1 MAMKLKRGK
10 KTTIIATNAG
20 WRTVCQRRAEER
32 ATAEAVENWK
42 AKNGKPLPFNYR
54 WEHVQAVVKLS
65 LHLAELTSA
74 DREIAEAAA
83 WLHDICKGEPNHGV
97 AGARA
102 ARTLLV
108 YTDFPAAKIDAVA
121 LAISLHVGLQRP
133 AGAPPLQP
141 LEAAVLWDADKLS
154 KLGVQALAYNLSMG
168 FMQGLTLAQRR
179 QNLYEFTVSVLNRT
193 VASMNTP
200 AAALIAQARYDAML
214 ATLAL
219 WEREEEN
226 ISP

>member
-10 KTTIIATNAG
+10 KTTITATNAG
-20 WRTVCQRRAEER
+20 WRTVCRRHAEQRAMD
-32 ATAEAVENWK
+32 EALDDWK
-42 AKNGKPLPFNYR
+42 AKDDKALPFNYR
-54 WEHVQAVVKLS
+54 WEHVQIVVGLA
-65 LHLAELTSA
+65 LHLADLTGA

-83 WLHDICKGEPNHGV
+83 WLHDVCKGEPNHGV

-102 ARTLLV
+102 ARTLLA

-121 LAISLHVGLQRP
+121 QAISLHVGLTRP
-133 AGAPPLQP
+133 PGVPLQP

-154 KLGVQALAYNLSMG
+154 KLGVQALAYNLGMT
-168 FMQGLTLAQRR
+168 FMHGLTLPQRR
-179 QNLYEFTVSVLNRT
+179 QNLREFTESVLSRT

-200 AAALIAQARYDAML
+200 AGSALAQERYQAML
-214 ATLAL
+214 DTLAL

-226 ISP
+226 MPI

>member
-20 WRTVCQRRAEER
+20 WRTVCRRHAEQR
-32 ATAEAVENWK
+32 ATDEALDDWK
-42 AKNGKPLPFNYR
+42 AKSDKAVPFNYR
-54 WEHVQAVVKLS
+54 WEHVQIVVGLA
-65 LHLAELTSA
+65 LHLADLTGA
-74 DREIAEAAA
+74 DREITEAAA
-83 WLHDICKGEPNHGV
+83 WLHDICKGEPNHGA

-102 ARTLLV
+102 ARILLEH
-108 YTDFPAAKIDAVA
+108 TDFPAAKIDAVA

-133 AGAPPLQP
+133 PGAPPLQP

-154 KLGVQALAYNLSMG
+154 KLGVQALAYNLGMS
-168 FMQGLTLAQRR
+168 FMRGLTLPQRR
-179 QNLYEFTVSVLNRT
+179 ANLREFTESVLIRT

-200 AAALIAQARYDAML
+200 EAGLIAQQRYEAML
-214 ATLAL
+214 AMLAL

-226 ISP
+226 IP

>member
-20 WRTVCQRRAEER
+20 WRTVCQRHAEQR
-32 ATAEAVENWK
+32 ATAEAVDAWK
-42 AKNGKPLPFNYR
+42 AKDGKPLPFNYR
-54 WEHVQAVVKLS
+54 WEHIQCVVGLA
-65 LHLAELTSA
+65 LHLAAQTGA
-74 DREIAEAAA
+74 DREVVEAAA
-83 WLHDICKGEPNHGV
+83 WLHDVCKGEPNHGV

-102 ARTLLV
+102 ARTLLSH
-108 YTDFPAAKIDAVA
+108 TDFPAAKIDAVA
-121 LAISLHVGLQRP
+121 QAIAVHVGLQRP
-133 AGAPPLQP
+133 PAAPPLEP

-154 KLGVQALAYNLSMG
+154 KLGVQALAYNLSMS
-168 FMQGLTLAQRR
+168 FMHGLTLAQRR

-200 AAALIAQARYDAML
+200 TAALIAQQRYDAML

-226 ISP
+226 NPL